1 MTAGGHTRRWAL
13 LAPLALLAGAPPPT
27 PADLKGCDRDQEP
40 FLVAPAEV
48 RGRVKTIAVTPVVS
62 EREFSTRVLAR
73 MVVLDSLVRQ
83 ALKGGGFAVV
93 VAAPADSAPVTA
105 DAVLHATLLD
115 VDAMIESSDQ
125 ARWDGV
131 KQRPSSLGGGKR
143 LPTDNEYRGPTEAL
157 SFGAYLVQ
165 ADGTP
170 VYDGRGGIQ
179 LVMVPRGGLF
189 VAVPESQLL
198 TDRKRMAEAVR
209 VALCGWIKEAGAGKR

>member
-1 MTAGGHTRRWAL
+1 MSAVPRTRRWMV

-62 EREFSTRVLAR
+62 EREFSPRVLAR
-73 MVVLDSLVRQ
+73 MVVFDSLVRK
-83 ALKGGGFAVV
+83 ALKGGGFTV
-93 VAAPADSAPVTA
+93 VAAGPADAAAVTA

-115 VDAMIESSDQ
+115 VDAVVETTDQ

-131 KQRPSSLGGGKR
+131 KQRPSSLGAGKR
-143 LPTDNEYRGPTEAL
+143 LPTDGEYTGPTEAL

-170 VYDGRGGIQ
+170 IYDGRGGIQ
-179 LVMVPRGGLF
+179 LLMVPRGGVF
-189 VAVPESQLL
+189 VEVPEAQLL

-209 VALCGWIKEAGAGKR
+209 VALCGLIKEAGPRKR